1 MYCNVTATRALEI
14 INHAYTRTSVG
25 SHGFC
30 FHLPTKQLPSS
41 APGHPYADWS
51 KHDRADSS
59 DTSAHRYQPFLAG
72 EMLKNGFQDFAYML
86 VTIDL
91 KMVLRLTAEQNPVQN
106 CKEEQAAPLTHEGLP
121 IDIISPTILCINE
134 EWIIA
139 LGI

>member
-91 KMVLRLTAEQNPVQN
+91 KMVLRLTAEQNPAQN

-121 IDIISPTILCINE
+121 IDIISPNILCINE

>member
-1 MYCNVTATRALEI
+1 MRTQERRLAATAFVFICQQATSQFRTRS
-14 INHAYTRTSVG
+14 SVRRLVKARPCG
-25 SHGFC
+25 QFGHFGPP
-30 FHLPTKQLPSS
+30 LPTIFGK
-41 APGHPYADWS
+41 
-51 KHDRADSS
+51 
-59 DTSAHRYQPFLAG
+59 
-72 EMLKNGFQDFAYML
+72 MLKNGFQDFAYML

-121 IDIISPTILCINE
+121 IDIISPNILCINE

>member
-14 INHAYTRTSVG
+14 SNHAYTRTSVG

-30 FHLPTKQLPSS
+30 FHLPTSNFPVPHQVIRTQTGQSTTVRTVRTLRPTAIPTIFGK
-41 APGHPYADWS
+41 
-51 KHDRADSS
+51 
-59 DTSAHRYQPFLAG
+59 
-72 EMLKNGFQDFAYML
+72 MLKNGFQDFAYML

-121 IDIISPTILCINE
+121 IDIISPNILCINE